1 MVRDS
6 GNWMGD
12 SDATCVARVLSSL
25 SGPMPT
31 THSDSPRVILR
42 SNNLALRTGVVPIS
56 LGS

>member
-12 SDATCVARVLSSL
+12 RSATCVARALSSL

-31 THSDSPRVILR
+31 THSASPGVILR
-42 SNNLALRTGVVPIS
+42 SNNLALRTGVLPMS